1 MMSLVTDIKIA
12 LHEIV
17 YSNSKY
23 MDELICAIRAN
34 AGFEF
39 GDVSIVDNHDMGIII
54 LNQALHDNSILQ
66 WSDIVSNVLVEITN
80 QFSSEIYDHIKN
92 RYAER
97 GMVVPSELEVANYC
111 PGHSN
116 LLFHITRTNNDLIV
130 HL

>member
-23 MDELICAIRAN
+23 MDELIYAMRTN
-34 AGFEF
+34 GGFEF
-39 GDVSIVDNHDMGIII
+39 GDVSIADNHDMGITI
-54 LNQALHDNSILQ
+54 LNQALHDNSILR
-66 WSDIVSNVLVEITN
+66 WSDIVSNVLAEITN

-92 RYAER
+92 RYTER
-97 GMVVPSELEVANYC
+97 GMVAPSELEVVNYC
-111 PGHSN
+111 SGHSN

>member
-1 MMSLVTDIKIA
+1 MMSLVTDLKIA
-12 LHEIV
+12 LHELV
-17 YSNSKY
+17 YSNPEY
-23 MDELICAIRAN
+23 MNKLIYSLQTCAGYN
-34 AGFEF
+34 F
-39 GDVSIVDNHDMGIII
+39 GDVSIVDNHDMGITI

-66 WSDIVSNVLVEITN
+66 WSDIVSNVLAEITN

-111 PGHSN
+111 PDHSN